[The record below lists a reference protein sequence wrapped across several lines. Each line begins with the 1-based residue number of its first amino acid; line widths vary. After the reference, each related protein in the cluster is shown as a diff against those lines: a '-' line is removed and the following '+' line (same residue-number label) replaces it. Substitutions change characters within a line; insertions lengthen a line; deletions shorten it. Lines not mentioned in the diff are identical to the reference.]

1 MWDEEVI
8 FLLISVLGDRRFET
22 YRGRSQ
28 CNLILEMLGTL
39 KGRSPEMFVEKTLS
53 AGVQGLIEQACRI
66 DTILGEVGLSS
77 SNYLRTVMP
86 FPE

>member
-1 MWDEEVI
+1 
-8 FLLISVLGDRRFET
+8 
-22 YRGRSQ
+22 
-28 CNLILEMLGTL
+28 MLGTL